1 MHTWPGVGRHFS
13 AETRESKSKD
23 SIVYLMYTIF
33 GREREREGV
42 GTEMEGGKGTG
53 KECGPRERE
62 RERLID

>member
-33 GREREREGV
+33 GRERERGGGDGNGRWEGDRERMW
-42 GTEMEGGKGTG
+42 TK
-53 KECGPRERE
+53 RERE
-62 RERLID
+62 REID